1 MNNDFDKISA
11 FLQEEKFD
19 PSADDEEE
27 QKRLPNIVTAQNVF
41 DICGQNCD

>member
-19 PSADDEEE
+19 PSADEEE